1 MDVSRKRAKACPDDG
16 IADGGAKSPTAAQQ
30 IAELQAELERCK
42 TEHDQMVSDLKGSY
56 SGALEWA
63 YSVET
68 IPRDY
73 WLEKGHTEDY
83 VGAMDF
89 FLEQFKHTIKKLRT
103 GDEVCGRIGINI
115 AFRLQDEEGCRVNG
129 NHDDALMPYWS
140 ELANAIIHWSEYHAN
155 RETPG
160 LLFYCIE
167 LPDAVLDVLR
177 PAIKQSK
184 VSHVGFIDDGSS
196 RTWKLAKIM
205 EDIIQTNLTVTRVG
219 FTSVMFSNEEWK
231 TMCNAIRIRNA
242 GQASNMQLFQL
253 SDCFDDGMNTEVLK
267 EILTSTTASG
277 DKEVVVRLDGNRMSS
292 QEAPIIAEFLASNPS
307 IAELGL
313 ASNRFDDA
321 DAAMLAN
328 SLSSNTNL
336 RSLVAGGNDAIKLNG
351 RLAFLR
357 ALFDVTSLVSC
368 AASNHTCQVQG
379 LEQDISAL
387 NEYDDFS
394 INKWEKVFT
403 MLALSSEDS
412 FINTALLKD
421 VPVSLMPVLL
431 DQADAQIEEGNSRVT
446 DLYLELTGTKRNQRH
461 DDWDNSEQTRKIS
474 CVFEL
479 VRSWVVPSLY
489 V

>member
-1 MDVSRKRAKACPDDG
+1 
-16 IADGGAKSPTAAQQ
+16 
-30 IAELQAELERCK
+30 
-42 TEHDQMVSDLKGSY
+42 
-56 SGALEWA
+56 
-63 YSVET
+63 
-68 IPRDY
+68 
-73 WLEKGHTEDY
+73 
-83 VGAMDF
+83 
-89 FLEQFKHTIKKLRT
+89 
-103 GDEVCGRIGINI
+103 
-115 AFRLQDEEGCRVNG
+115 
-129 NHDDALMPYWS
+129 
-140 ELANAIIHWSEYHAN
+140 
-155 RETPG
+155 
-160 LLFYCIE
+160 
-167 LPDAVLDVLR
+167 
-177 PAIKQSK
+177 
-184 VSHVGFIDDGSS
+184 
-196 RTWKLAKIM
+196 
-205 EDIIQTNLTVTRVG
+205 
-219 FTSVMFSNEEWK
+219 
-231 TMCNAIRIRNA
+231 
-242 GQASNMQLFQL
+242 
-253 SDCFDDGMNTEVLK
+253 
-267 EILTSTTASG
+267 
-277 DKEVVVRLDGNRMSS
+277 MSS
-292 QEAPIIAEFLASNPS
+292 QEAPIIAESLTSNLS
-307 IAELGL
+307 IAKLCL
-313 ASNRFDDA
+313 SSNCFDDA

-328 SLSSNTNL
+328 SLSRNTNL
-336 RSLVAGGNDAIKLNG
+336 RSLSISGNDAIKLNG